1 MHLIILA
8 AGSGS
13 RLPKKFRSK
22 PKCLSEVNNKP
33 ILRHNINFFKKFK
46 KKTIVGGYK
55 SNLLINFSKENGFKL
70 IINKEY
76 QKTNMVY
83 SLFLASKYINEDV
96 VVCYGDIIF
105 SSSIYKDLLESKNLM
120 PVNLNWLKTWKK
132 RMPIKKIKQ
141 DAENIEISKN
151 RLISIGNKIKNRMP
165 KYQYM
170 GIFKL
175 KRNSYFRLK
184 KFFKKIKNKK
194 IDMTN
199 FLNLSIN
206 GINIKFE
213 IKKYKNHWYEID
225 NKKDLD
231 LASKELK

>member
-1 MHLIILA
+1 
-8 AGSGS
+8 
-13 RLPKKFRSK
+13 
-22 PKCLSEVNNKP
+22 
-33 ILRHNINFFKKFK
+33 
-46 KKTIVGGYK
+46 
-55 SNLLINFSKENGFKL
+55 
-70 IINKEY
+70 
-76 QKTNMVY
+76 
-83 SLFLASKYINEDV
+83 
-96 VVCYGDIIF
+96 
-105 SSSIYKDLLESKNLM
+105 
-120 PVNLNWLKTWKK
+120 
-132 RMPIKKIKQ
+132 
-141 DAENIEISKN
+141 
-151 RLISIGNKIKNRMP
+151 MP